1 MSTFARW
8 ITGTREPR
16 SDAEARDAGVRA
28 AVPAFESVYRECFPM
43 VWRGLRRLGVP
54 EAHTDDAAQEVFL
67 RVHCHLATFEG
78 RASIRSWVYGIA
90 VNVARE
96 HRRRARTVARYEA
109 PAGTDEGAELH
120 APTAAHR
127 TASQRLP
134 DDVVAAREALRLLDA
149 ALDALDDDRRAVL
162 VLADWE
168 ELTAPEISAALG
180 VNVNTVYTRLRQARA
195 DFESALRRH
204 TRRSP

>member
-8 ITGTREPR
+8 MTGTRGHR
-16 SDAEARDAGVRA
+16 SEAEARDAGVRA
-28 AVPAFESVYRECFPM
+28 ATPGFEAVYRECFPM

-78 RASIRSWVYGIA
+78 RSSIRSWVYGIA

-96 HRRRARTVARYEA
+96 HRRRARTVARYECPEGSEGSA
-109 PAGTDEGAELH
+109 DFHDTHGGRGAG
-120 APTAAHR
+120 
-127 TASQRLP
+127 SQRLP
-134 DDVVAAREALRLLDA
+134 DDAVAAREALSLLDA